1 MPKPRGNGA
10 LSVLHADLAQLEAE
24 TFEIHDHV
32 EVTEDLLGWTSC
44 DCSTSTGSSTSS
56 TSTSS
61 STTSCTSCAS
71 CA

>member
-1 MPKPRGNGA
+1 MA
-10 LSVLHADLAQLEAE
+10 MLEAE

-32 EVTEDLLGWTSC
+32 EATEDLLGWTSC

-61 STTSCTSCAS
+61 STTSCTSTAS